1 MKEKP
6 QEEVKA
12 REPDVDDSIAM
23 VRRGDTGPGAVI
35 ARVKPQ
41 DVAAARA
48 DGWVEKD

>member
-23 VRRGDTGPGAVI
+23 VRRGDTGQNAIV
-35 ARVKPQ
+35 AQVKPE